1 VNVSSGRSALAGAAS
16 YTDVRVS
23 CRLERRSPLRCRWLA
38 AALFSACVLFASS
51 CRHKNQPVA
60 SDGWQPADQYF
71 AQHPATYKGIFS
83 SSRYLTM
90 RDGVKIAVDL
100 SLPAGL
106 KDGERIPAIL
116 RQTRYFRSLDIG
128 WPLS

>member
-1 VNVSSGRSALAGAAS
+1 VNVFGSSALAGAAS
-16 YTDVRVS
+16 YADVRVS
-23 CRLERRSPLRCRWLA
+23 CRPERQSPLRWRWLA
-38 AALFSACVLFASS
+38 AALFSACVLFTSS

-60 SDGWQPADQYF
+60 SDGWQPADQYW
-71 AQHPATYKGIFS
+71 AQHPATYKGISF

-116 RQTRYFRSLDIG
+116 ARRATFAPGTSAG
-128 WPLS
+128 P